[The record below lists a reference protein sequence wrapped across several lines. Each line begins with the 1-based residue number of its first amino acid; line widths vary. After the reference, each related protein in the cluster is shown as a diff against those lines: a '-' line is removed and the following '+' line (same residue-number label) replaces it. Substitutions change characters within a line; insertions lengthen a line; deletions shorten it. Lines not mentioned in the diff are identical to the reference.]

1 MQPRRT
7 DAAGPDQM
15 QRNSATPGG
24 SMSNSGAADAAG
36 RSTMG
41 TRGSDTMRSDTASV
55 SGMNADGT
63 RRARNDRN

>member
-1 MQPRRT
+1 
-7 DAAGPDQM
+7 
-15 QRNSATPGG
+15 
-24 SMSNSGAADAAG
+24 
-36 RSTMG
+36 MG